1 MNGEKFRPVTDT
13 FFIVGWLLCTKGRSL
28 PLVLRGRKS
37 CLFLPPLSHRLFLP
51 LPHPPFSLSH
61 TGSHVYNVKLF
72 PEDPVELIV
81 GETLTMNCT
90 ALVEFDTGVDFQW
103 SYPGRPVGASA
114 GRQTNINISIGKIGS
129 DFFATYS
136 APSDKQLGRHKD
148 AAGSTVTSHGGCE
161 HLEYPQSQCH
171 WHWHLLLQCHQH
183 WHQAQPA
190 NTSHCLR

>member
-1 MNGEKFRPVTDT
+1 MNRVKSRPVTGT

-51 LPHPPFSLSH
+51 LPYPSFSLSH

-90 ALVEFDTGVDFQW
+90 ALVEFDTGVDFRW
-103 SYPGRPVGASA
+103 SYPGTPVRASLD
-114 GRQTNINISIGKIGS
+114 RLTNVHINIGKIWIVCNL
-129 DFFATYS
+129 FPFPLVRRTAW
-136 APSDKQLGRHKD
+136 
-148 AAGSTVTSHGGCE
+148 ST
-161 HLEYPQSQCH
+161 
-171 WHWHLLLQCHQH
+171 
-183 WHQAQPA
+183 
-190 NTSHCLR
+190 